1 MKSSIRFLSAFR
13 RKPGTFRY
21 NRSEPEQTS
30 LHTAKRRG
38 WLELQQKDWRRGP
51 DSNRRI
57 EVLQTS
63 ALPLGYRATSGGPWP
78 MAQPPPRRGS
88 RETLER
94 ETGFEPATS
103 TLARSHSTTE
113 LLPHPI
119 RDFTALAAQGSIA
132 IPARPARPTPA
143 HPAGSKGTSRRNLAA
158 SSGGVGLM

>member
-78 MAQPPPRRGS
+78 MAQPPPGGGLEKPWSGRRDLNPRLRPWQGRTLPLSYSRTQYAILPPSRRRGQSPS
-88 RETLER
+88 R
-94 ETGFEPATS
+94 
-103 TLARSHSTTE
+103 LA
-113 LLPHPI
+113 LPVP
-119 RDFTALAAQGSIA
+119 RQLT
-132 IPARPARPTPA
+132 RPAPRAPR
-143 HPAGSKGTSRRNLAA
+143 AGTWRLPPAA
-158 SSGGVGLM
+158 SD